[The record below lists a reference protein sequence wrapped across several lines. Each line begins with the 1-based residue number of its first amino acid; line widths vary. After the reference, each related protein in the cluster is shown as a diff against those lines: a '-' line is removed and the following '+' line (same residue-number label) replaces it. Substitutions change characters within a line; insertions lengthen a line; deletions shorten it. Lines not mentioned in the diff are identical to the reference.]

1 MSTENYIKIAQL
13 KSVEA
18 FQQRSKEIGAEI
30 PMDEAVLTAAEASPT
45 RSSAGPLHR
54 RRAPRPRSTN
64 RYGAQ
69 SRRR

>member
-30 PMDEAVLTAAEASPT
+30 PIDKAVLTAAEA
-45 RSSAGPLHR
+45 
-54 RRAPRPRSTN
+54 
-64 RYGAQ
+64 
-69 SRRR
+69 